1 MEKQK
6 WWAEKN
12 GFCAKSI
19 EFLELMKADPKN
31 QYRKGELDGCINE
44 RKDYFMGENLYGTT
58 EEQLVNYYD
67 AFI

>member
-1 MEKQK
+1 
-6 WWAEKN
+6 
-12 GFCAKSI
+12 
-19 EFLELMKADPKN
+19 MKDDPKN

-44 RKDYFMGENLYGTT
+44 LKDYFMGENLYGTT

>member
-1 MEKQK
+1 MSR
-6 WWAEKN
+6 KN

-44 RKDYFMGENLYGTT
+44 LKDYFMGENLYGTT
-58 EEQLVNYYD
+58 EEKLVNYYD